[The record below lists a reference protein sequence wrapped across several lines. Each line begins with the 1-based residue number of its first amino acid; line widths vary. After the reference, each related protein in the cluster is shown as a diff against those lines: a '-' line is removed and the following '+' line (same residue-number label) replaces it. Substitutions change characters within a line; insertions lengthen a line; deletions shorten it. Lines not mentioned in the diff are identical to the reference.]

1 MGLAF
6 NLDHTH
12 HNPIN
17 HVDRLTIFVTIE
29 LLIIGAH
36 LVLVNHLLLI
46 IRQLL
51 GLLLVVTV
59 VLIIVVDSCGLLVL
73 VERLLV
79 LGSILYVL
87 IISGGGSN
95 SGIRDQL
102 CAFKW
107 REISRLRLLLRALIG
122 LERTLA
128 LLNEVLN
135 EVIWLGAMSGHSL
148 LHL

>member
-6 NLDHTH
+6 NLDHPH

-17 HVDRLTIFVTIE
+17 HVDRLTIFITIE
-29 LLIIGAH
+29 LLVIGAH

-46 IRQLL
+46 IRQLF
-51 GLLLVVTV
+51 GLLLVITV

-102 CAFKW
+102 CPFKW
-107 REISRLRLLLRALIG
+107 REISRLRLLLHALIG
-122 LERTLA
+122 LKRALA